1 MRRGLSNVPAD
12 WDMYYSRCGECGE
25 RTHASEGH
33 ACACDHE
40 DEEETLETLENYHYS
55 AELED
60 GHPVAIITVYLGEQE
75 EPIRETRHK
84 LAFTDADRLAYK
96 WAYRQLP
103 QSQREQLKDAWR
115 AFFTN
120 PWMTIDEIKR
130 KYVYPNAPKHGSF
143 AASIK

>member
-1 MRRGLSNVPAD
+1 MFNVPDD
-12 WDMYYSRCGECGE
+12 WNMYYSKCSECGD

-33 ACACDHE
+33 ACSCDHE
-40 DEEETLETLENYHYS
+40 SEEETAQFLESYGYS

-60 GHPVAIITVYLGEQE
+60 GHPVAIITVYPAVEQD
-75 EPIRETRHK
+75 EPVKETRHK
-84 LAFTDADRLAYK
+84 LAFTASDRLNYK
-96 WAYRQLP
+96 WVFRELP
-103 QSQREQLKDAWR
+103 QSQREQLKDSWR

-143 AASIK
+143 SASIK